1 VERFKFPVLNFES
14 IGAFKIK
21 VKKINSGRNI
31 LTDILY
37 LNKEETTKTT
47 TKTKTTD

>member
-1 VERFKFPVLNFES
+1 MERFKFPILNFER
-14 IGAFKIK
+14 IDAFKIK

-37 LNKEETTKTT
+37 LNKETT
-47 TKTKTTD
+47 TTTTTTTTD